1 MKQSEFVLCP
11 RGLGVGSIRFW
22 EAIEYGATPIVIS
35 DNLLLPSG
43 LDYLRVSENNLYEII
58 NNLTSERLTTI
69 NRCISSEFKYSDVT

>member
-1 MKQSEFVLCP
+1 MSKRIGCWIYKIL
-11 RGLGVGSIRFW
+11 

-43 LDYLRVSENNLYEII
+43 LDYLRISENNLYEII